1 MKARPPDDAGE
12 ADLAP
17 PVAICRAVRTRTPS
31 GPAWTLV
38 IDTCPLCGLSHAHG
52 GGSGARPTY
61 GDRLSHCA
69 DAKIRRAYELRPVDG
84 AR

>member
-1 MKARPPDDAGE
+1 MEAQTYDDAGE

-17 PVAICRAVRTRTPS
+17 PVAICRAVRTRTSS

-69 DAKIRRAYELRPVDG
+69 DRSIRRAYELRADG